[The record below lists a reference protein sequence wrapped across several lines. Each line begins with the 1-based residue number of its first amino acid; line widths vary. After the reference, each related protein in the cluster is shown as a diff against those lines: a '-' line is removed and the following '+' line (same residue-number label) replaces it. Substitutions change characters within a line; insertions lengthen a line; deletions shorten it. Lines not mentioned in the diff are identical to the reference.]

1 MTRLGIVI
9 LVLLPLCAG
18 CGLMTSTRT
27 KDLAAPA
34 PPERSTD
41 PLFEDLAPY
50 DYITP
55 FRIELNYGGQVE
67 LAIDSQRHEIRTR
80 RTSLSDL
87 GVPNRLGEVVYI
99 YRLTDA
105 QHIGLARW
113 TARFVRSDHPVEY
126 PSRGPDGWAGC
137 SPSWVRVNEHLVVWD
152 NTSDAPELRA
162 QIERLLDLTEGRHTI
177 ASHFKD

>member
-113 TARFVRSDHPVEY
+113 TARFVLGIAHTRWATHGEPNEAINAHPHTRTGGATAS
-126 PSRGPDGWAGC
+126 PGPQ
-137 SPSWVRVNEHLVVWD
+137 RHHR
-152 NTSDAPELRA
+152 ELRHPPA
-162 QIERLLDLTEGRHTI
+162 
-177 ASHFKD
+177 